1 MFKFII
7 KTMDALVLLFTIVVV
22 GLATYIFG
30 PMGFLISFISCVVM
44 ASIWAVCSTVYVE
57 IEQQTEYMKEI
68 RDALCK
74 D

>member
-30 PMGFLISFISCVVM
+30 PMGFLIGFISCVVM

-57 IEQQTEYMKEI
+57 IEQQTEILQKILDKVE
-68 RDALCK
+68 K
-74 D
+74 